1 MTALLQDVE
10 PQLVWQHFLELTR
23 IPRPSKQ
30 EQAARAYVLG
40 WAEARGFGSTVD
52 EAGNVVVQVPAS
64 DGRELAPT
72 IVLQSHLDIV
82 CERDPSSPNDPREG
96 RIEVVLENGWVAA
109 DGTTLGADDG
119 IGAAAAL
126 AAAQDQQVTHGPLQ
140 LLFTVSEEQGL
151 EGVKALD
158 PALVTGRLLVNLDG
172 DEEGITVGCAGSVQ
186 TFVRRRFEHQVAQ
199 EPGLEVRLSGA
210 RGGHSGGDIASGR
223 VNANKALGW
232 ILASAI
238 ERVPFRVARLE
249 GGVSRNAI
257 PREARAVVT
266 LLDHDLDTFRAAALA
281 ELEALREDL
290 GAVEPDLV
298 LAVESCDVRS
308 TAGDEATA
316 ALVDLLVT
324 IPTGVVAAAPD
335 RPDVVETSTSLNVVQ
350 TEGDIVTFASMT
362 RSASAAA
369 LDEVAADIRRI
380 ASDAGAE
387 MELVRSYPPWEPD
400 LEAHLLGVARRT
412 WRRLFGSDP
421 ELTTV
426 HGGLE
431 CAILGEKLP
440 GIEMISIGPEIEGPH
455 APGERVSVVSTQTL
469 YRLLGA
475 LLDDLSR

>member
-1 MTALLQDVE
+1 MATDLLGVD
-10 PQLVWQHFLELTR
+10 R
-23 IPRPSKQ
+23 RAA
-30 EQAARAYVLG
+30 QA
-40 WAEARGFGSTVD
+40 
-52 EAGNVVVQVPAS
+52 
-64 DGRELAPT
+64 
-72 IVLQSHLDIV
+72 
-82 CERDPSSPNDPREG
+82 PRE
-96 RIEVVLENGWVAA
+96 VV
-109 DGTTLGADDG
+109 
-119 IGAAAAL
+119 
-126 AAAQDQQVTHGPLQ
+126 
-140 LLFTVSEEQGL
+140 
-151 EGVKALD
+151 
-158 PALVTGRLLVNLDG
+158 
-172 DEEGITVGCAGSVQ
+172 
-186 TFVRRRFEHQVAQ
+186 
-199 EPGLEVRLSGA
+199 
-210 RGGHSGGDIASGR
+210 
-223 VNANKALGW
+223 
-232 ILASAI
+232 
-238 ERVPFRVARLE
+238 
-249 GGVSRNAI
+249 
-257 PREARAVVT
+257 
-266 LLDHDLDTFRAAALA
+266 
-281 ELEALREDL
+281 
-290 GAVEPDLV
+290 
-298 LAVESCDVRS
+298 
-308 TAGDEATA
+308 
-316 ALVDLLVT
+316 
-324 IPTGVVAAAPD
+324 PD